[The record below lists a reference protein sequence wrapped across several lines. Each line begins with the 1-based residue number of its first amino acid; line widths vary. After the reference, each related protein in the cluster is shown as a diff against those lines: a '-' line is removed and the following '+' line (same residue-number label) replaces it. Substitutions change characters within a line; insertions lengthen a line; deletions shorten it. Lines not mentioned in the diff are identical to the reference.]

1 MKSFQNCATNRR
13 MQELMDDYVALE
25 EFYMQ
30 QCVRKTL
37 QMYAKQ
43 LTPAAATAM
52 VSSVHF

>member
-1 MKSFQNCATNRR
+1 